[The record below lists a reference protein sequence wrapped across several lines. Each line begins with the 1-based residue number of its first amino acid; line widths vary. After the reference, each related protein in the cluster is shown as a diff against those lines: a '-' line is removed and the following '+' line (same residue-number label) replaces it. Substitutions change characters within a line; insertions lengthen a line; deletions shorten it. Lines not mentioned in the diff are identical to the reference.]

1 MLKHLNMNIH
11 SSTIYATERGKE
23 SKWQPPDKR
32 IKNYVYMHTYVHIC
46 TYKYTFVVENHTAI
60 KGIKYWYILQHDYF
74 FEYKCNWIKSEMKY
88 HILHNTIHMRYSD
101 CVNPRDR
108 KSNGCCQDLGGHKME
123 WLFNEQMVFFV
134 VMKWCETR

>member
-11 SSTIYATERGKE
+11 SSTSYATERGKE
-23 SKWQPPDKR
+23 SKWQPTDKR
-32 IKNYVYMHTYVHIC
+32 LNKLHIHAHMRAHMYLWIHIC
-46 TYKYTFVVENHTAI
+46 GRKSHCHKRNEILIHTT
-60 KGIKYWYILQHDYF
+60 ILIF

-108 KSNGCCQDLGGHKME
+108 KLNGCCQDLGGHKME